1 MNELKTELED
11 SIKKLDFL
19 LAQYQQEI
27 ELARVRY
34 DEIDDDVKKQKELEN
49 IDSLTRK
56 WNEFLAQRKEYEDA
70 LQLQFM

>member
-1 MNELKTELED
+1 MNELKTELEAD
-11 SIKKLDFL
+11 IHKLDFL